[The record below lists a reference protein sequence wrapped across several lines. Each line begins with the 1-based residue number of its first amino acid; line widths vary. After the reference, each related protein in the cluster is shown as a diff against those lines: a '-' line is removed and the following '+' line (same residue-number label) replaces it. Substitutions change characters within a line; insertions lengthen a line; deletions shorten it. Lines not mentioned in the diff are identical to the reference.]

1 MDETGIMEGMR
12 AAQKV
17 LMPSSMK
24 KVWVKQQ
31 KRNTWTTII
40 ECVSAEGN
48 YLPPVVIWQGKSV
61 QQQWFPDD
69 LIQFDKWKFSASTNG
84 YSNNDIGLKWLID
97 VFLSRT
103 QYGRLDWRLLVIDG
117 HKTDATDEFMLRC
130 LENKVWVAW
139 LPAHSSHATQPLD
152 VGVFSFLKRRY
163 RAHTDELALLT
174 DADDLTKGD
183 FLECYGR
190 ARKEALTIK
199 NGRAGWKATGLWPV
213 DVTKVLKNPT
223 VAIGA

>member
-17 LMPSSMK
+17 LVPSSMK

-97 VFLSRT
+97 VFLSQT

-117 HKTDATDEFMLRC
+117 HKTYAIDEFILRC

-139 LPAHSSHATQPLD
+139 LLAHSSHATQPLD

-163 RAHTDELALLT
+163 RAHTNELALLT

-199 NGRAGWKATGLWPV
+199 NGRAS
-213 DVTKVLKNPT
+213 
-223 VAIGA
+223 

>member
-17 LMPSSMK
+17 LVPSSMK

-117 HKTDATDEFMLRC
+117 HKTHAIDEFMLRC
-130 LENKVWVAW
+130 LKDKVWIA
-139 LPAHSSHATQPLD
+139 
-152 VGVFSFLKRRY
+152 
-163 RAHTDELALLT
+163 
-174 DADDLTKGD
+174 
-183 FLECYGR
+183 
-190 ARKEALTIK
+190 
-199 NGRAGWKATGLWPV
+199 
-213 DVTKVLKNPT
+213 
-223 VAIGA
+223 